1 MDAPPNRD
9 EQQERS
15 PSQKTALLRELQGQ
29 VTFLYEK
36 VRQLSNELQTTRQ
49 SHQLASDQS
58 RAEISMLQS
67 ELKNQNARHEEVV
80 ASLRKRLV
88 ESEMARTQIQDRMVL
103 FVEEDAK
110 KEQGVIRRWN
120 EMASKVN
127 EDTRWVE
134 EQMSFW
140 KESMAEHERRMGAAK
155 VRGEV
160 DAELPRKDKNV
171 DVVESGIEREE
182 SAAERRRNQRSMLGL
197 DDFSDDD

>member
-1 MDAPPNRD
+1 
-9 EQQERS
+9 
-15 PSQKTALLRELQGQ
+15 
-29 VTFLYEK
+29 
-36 VRQLSNELQTTRQ
+36 
-49 SHQLASDQS
+49 
-58 RAEISMLQS
+58 
-67 ELKNQNARHEEVV
+67 
-80 ASLRKRLV
+80 
-88 ESEMARTQIQDRMVL
+88 MARTQIQDRMVL

-140 KESMAEHERRMGAAK
+140 KESMAENERRMGAAK

-160 DAELPRKDKNV
+160 EAELPRKDKNV